1 MNKYRHPKSSL
12 FLMEIMINILFFA
25 VLVTICL
32 QLFFKAH
39 NLSENTTTL
48 HHAVT
53 ACTSIA
59 EVYQSNYD
67 AKEVI
72 STIYPDSIALNSTI
86 LIYFDENYQPCAEA
100 SGIYRAVLDHSG
112 SPNANI
118 TFYVQESGEVL
129 YSLDVSSYLPRTLET
144 LKGGF
149 YEEKE

>member
-39 NLSENTTTL
+39 NLSEDTTSL
-48 HHAVT
+48 HRAVT

-59 EVYQSNYD
+59 EVYQSNHD
-67 AKEVI
+67 GKEMIMTV
-72 STIYPDSIALNSTI
+72 YPHAIALNSTI
-86 LIYFDENYQPCAEA
+86 LIYFDETYRPCSESDGA
-100 SGIYRAVLDHSG
+100 YRAVLDHSN
-112 SPNANI
+112 STNACI
-118 TFYVQESGEVL
+118 KFFVQDSGEVL
-129 YSLDVSSYLPRTLET
+129 YSLEVSSYIPRTIEAM
-144 LKGGF
+144 KGGL

>member
-39 NLSENTTTL
+39 NLSEDTTNL
-48 HHAVT
+48 HRAVT

-59 EVYQSNYD
+59 EGYQSNHD
-67 AKEVI
+67 GQEGVM
-72 STIYPDSIALNSTI
+72 TIYPEAIALNNTI
-86 LIYFDENYQPCAEA
+86 LIYFDETYQPCKEA
-100 SGIYRAVLDHSG
+100 DSFYRAVLDHSN
-112 SPNANI
+112 PPDANI
-118 TFYVQESGEVL
+118 ALYVQDSGEVL
-129 YSLDVSSYLPRTLET
+129 YSLEVSSYMPRTLDA

-149 YEEKE
+149 GDEKE